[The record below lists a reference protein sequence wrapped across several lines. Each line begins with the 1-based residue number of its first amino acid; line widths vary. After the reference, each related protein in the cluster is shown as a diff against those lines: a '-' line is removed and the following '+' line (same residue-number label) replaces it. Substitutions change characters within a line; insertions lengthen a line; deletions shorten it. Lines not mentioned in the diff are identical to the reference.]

1 MTPVITA
8 AMSKLIKVVG
18 SLSHFHSESVQR
30 DSFHRDETSRQLR
43 SAYPRGREKKRKR
56 AERREKGIANFSAT
70 GSHDD
75 SLLRDEDRLYV
86 CITAR

>member
-18 SLSHFHSESVQR
+18 SLSHFHAEFVQR

-43 SAYPRGREKKRKR
+43 SGTRERKKRKR
-56 AERREKGIANFSAT
+56 TERRERERERRGGKLFGNAAGF
-70 GSHDD
+70 HDD
-75 SLLRDEDRLYV
+75 SLLRDFRENFP
-86 CITAR
+86 